1 MAKGTKTG
9 GRKAGTPNKDKA
21 ELLQQI
27 RDHIGDQ
34 EYHPVFA
41 MAEIAVDEEMGNDMR
56 FSAHREVAQYVAPKL
71 KSVEH
76 TADGDGFGLNLFM
89 QLGPKPN
96 GKGKNGGSS

>member
-34 EYHPVFA
+34 DYHPVFA
-41 MAEIAVDEEMGNDMR
+41 MAEIAVDEKMGNDMR

-76 TADGDGFGLNLFM
+76 TADVDGLGLNLHM
-89 QLGPKPN
+89 SLGPPPKKKGN
-96 GKGKNGGSS
+96 GAGS